1 MPEVIDL
8 TLDSPAPKE
17 SADDDESRAR
27 KKERRAER
35 KEEKRESRRQRK
47 RDSRRKHRD
56 EPDREER
63 DPDEERR
70 SHRSRDEKDD
80 GKRRRESS
88 RERDS
93 DRKRSRRERER
104 DIPNDELFVL
114 DATPAVLPAAA
125 RYIAA
130 TTVEEPSE
138 LILPAHVSVFGETPA
153 PILPTEPLDSD
164 EEDYIEYLDYDN
176 RKVRLL
182 SRSCRW
188 PLLNICRTSFATT
201 RSNLKKSEPKS
212 YAKNAGR
219 KVMQPRSALS

>member
-1 MPEVIDL
+1 MSEIIDL
-8 TLDSPAPKE
+8 TLDSPPPKE

-56 EPDREER
+56 ERDREER

-88 RERDS
+88 REHDS

-104 DIPNDELFVL
+104 AIPNEELFVL

-125 RYIAA
+125 RYTAA

-153 PILPTEPLDSD
+153 PIPTEPLDSD

-176 RKVRLL
+176 RKVRFL
-182 SRSCRW
+182 SRYRRW

-219 KVMQPRSALS
+219 KDMQPRSALF